1 MTDELNTHLGL
12 VVRRVRQSRELT
24 QGQLADRIGLTRTSV
39 TNIERGDQGISV
51 SLLVDLARSMDADPV
66 DVLAQALRLK
76 AEAEASS
83 MPVPSEIATG
93 VASTELREWV
103 LGMVQQDKSADGPP
117 TTEFGTGQSLG
128 RESSDATVQSGT
140 GGRR

>member
-76 AEAEASS
+76 AEADASS

-103 LGMVQQDKSADGPP
+103 LGMVQQDKSADGSPAS
-117 TTEFGTGQSLG
+117 EFGAGQSPG
-128 RESSDATVQSGT
+128 RESSDATVRSGM